1 MIATHSS
8 SNTDKSIPSC
18 NTSFEEARRVFHLLR
33 WHLNSPAAR
42 QRIWNEIFTEQQRDR
57 LGNDL
62 AATVRKY
69 KDLALVWH
77 ELTNTTYPR
86 AVIVLSVKLGQ
97 LTKYRAEWLLR
108 EGKEAPLEMT
118 RSQAIT
124 EGYLVVHRNSREVWW
139 RNEALLIEWGNHQVL
154 WDFFVK
160 ACEHAKRNKALDY
173 RSFGEDAS
181 TKIVAERKCRL
192 KQLPGFPPELYDLFQ
207 IEGVRTQRLAI
218 SPDEIFLFED

>member
-1 MIATHSS
+1 MNATHSS

-18 NTSFEEARRVFHLLR
+18 NTSFEEAWRVFHRLR

-62 AATVRKY
+62 ATTVRTG
-69 KDLALVWH
+69 KDLAVAWQ
-77 ELTNTTYPR
+77 ELTQTTYQR
-86 AVIVLSVKLGQ
+86 AVIMLNFKLGH
-97 LTKYRAEWLLR
+97 LPKDRAEWLLR

-118 RSQAIT
+118 RSQAIA
-124 EGYLVVHRNSREVWW
+124 EGYLVVNRNSREVWW
-139 RNEALLIEWGNHQVL
+139 RNKFLLIEWRKNQVL

-160 ACEHAKRNKALDY
+160 ACEHAKRNRVLDY
-173 RSFGEDAS
+173 RSFSEDAS

-192 KQLPGFPPELYDLFQ
+192 KQIPGFPPELWDRIQ
-207 IEGVRTQRLAI
+207 VEGAGTQRLAI
-218 SPDEIFLFED
+218 PPHEIFLFED